1 MSPHRPDQGAADL
14 PQEISRIRAELDQL
28 EAEIAPPNPP
38 QDRPSLAVVRSKIA
52 RLQQRINELEAKHDR
67 DV

>member
-14 PQEISRIRAELDQL
+14 PLEISRIRAELDQL

>member
-1 MSPHRPDQGAADL
+1 MSRHRPDQGAAEI
-14 PQEISRIRAELDQL
+14 PPEISLIRAELEQL

-38 QDRPSLAVVRSKIA
+38 QDRPSLAATHSKIA

-67 DV
+67 GA